1 MPRSSTDTRERI
13 LQAAYELFYAKGFAR
28 VGVDAVAEK
37 AGLTK
42 RTLYYHFK
50 SKDDLLAAVL
60 EHRGELAL
68 ERIGRWAAALK
79 GDAEAFVA
87 ALFRELSRW
96 ASKPGWEGAGF
107 TRVAM
112 ELADLP
118 GHPARAIAR
127 RHKAAVEAW
136 LARELAA
143 RKVRQSARAA
153 REIALLLEGCV
164 ALMLIHGSADY
175 AAAAAGAAR
184 RLVSLR

>member
-1 MPRSSTDTRERI
+1 
-13 LQAAYELFYAKGFAR
+13 
-28 VGVDAVAEK
+28 
-37 AGLTK
+37 
-42 RTLYYHFK
+42 
-50 SKDDLLAAVL
+50 
-60 EHRGELAL
+60 
-68 ERIGRWAAALK
+68 
-79 GDAEAFVA
+79 
-87 ALFRELSRW
+87 
-96 ASKPGWEGAGF
+96 
-107 TRVAM
+107 M

-136 LARELAA
+136 LAQELAG

-184 RLVSLR
+184 RLVSLP

>member
-28 VGVDAVAEK
+28 VGVDAVAEQ

-68 ERIGRWAAALK
+68 ERIRRWAAGLK
-79 GDAEAFVA
+79 GDAEAFVE

-96 ASKPGWEGAGF
+96 ASRPGWEGAGF
-107 TRVAM
+107 TRVVM

-136 LARELAA
+136 LAQELAT
-143 RKVRQSARAA
+143 RKVRQSALAA
-153 REIALLLEGCV
+153 REVTLLLEGCV

-184 RLVSLR
+184 CLVSLR